1 MKFVNRSDLGC
12 ERKRGNKEDK
22 IFLALI
28 FRRMELLFIDIG
40 QLREKQVEGEKNQEF
55 FLEKL
60 I

>member
-40 QLREKQVEGEKNQEF
+40 QLREKQV
-55 FLEKL
+55 
-60 I
+60 